1 MVVEIVEPIEDV
13 TGGDE
18 LTRQQLLAGLADG
31 DNSYLRYEARHVNM
45 VGVGGKGASV
55 VYLYDRLAFPN
66 MKVVRDEMGH
76 HFSYE
81 MMPIRTVTLP
91 CASSTAAVRA
101 ATHKRIEQLNSEWC
115 TDRDWTMF
123 DRDLFLSQINLRCY
137 APNTT
142 LWLNP
147 VNRALVRDLPTVV
160 ETVGYGAY
168 AGVPDK
174 FLKMRQRVAG
184 LYGGAAR
191 FVVFYGYDT
200 LSCNK
205 AMFLYLFDRQNLGQ
219 VYCRD
224 HRSCGQ
230 NRFFAKPVYQV
241 RAEYVSQKMAEFTAR
256 RLMLKQYKSALK
268 MARLD
273 RLAMFDSTKVKLNL
287 LPNIDQNYA
296 LTERSR
302 IRLNLTEL

>member
-31 DNSYLRYEARHVNM
+31 DNSYLRYEARHANM

-76 HFSYE
+76 HLSYE

-101 ATHKRIEQLNSEWC
+101 ATHKCIEQLNSDWC

-160 ETVGYGAY
+160 
-168 AGVPDK
+168 
-174 FLKMRQRVAG
+174 
-184 LYGGAAR
+184 
-191 FVVFYGYDT
+191 
-200 LSCNK
+200 
-205 AMFLYLFDRQNLGQ
+205 
-219 VYCRD
+219 
-224 HRSCGQ
+224 
-230 NRFFAKPVYQV
+230 
-241 RAEYVSQKMAEFTAR
+241 
-256 RLMLKQYKSALK
+256 
-268 MARLD
+268 
-273 RLAMFDSTKVKLNL
+273 
-287 LPNIDQNYA
+287 
-296 LTERSR
+296 
-302 IRLNLTEL
+302 